1 MINIRLEG
9 TPEELERYKK
19 YFATLPE
26 LEIKPWSANYRNRG
40 ETVRTFLNTEL
51 KAPAESEPV
60 RNDVVELPFLIH
72 VSSKYALIIFRDKY
86 GKISKTYTM
95 EIREAEERL
104 KKLKEQKQN
113 ERVESNK

>member
-19 YFATLPE
+19 YFATLPA
-26 LEIKPWSANYRNRG
+26 LEILHWSAYYRNKC
-40 ETVRTFLNTEL
+40 ETVRTFLTTEL
-51 KAPAESEPV
+51 KAPAESELV
-60 RNDVVELPFLIH
+60 RNDVDTVELPFLIH
-72 VSSKYALIIFRDKY
+72 VSNKYALIVFRDGY

-104 KKLKEQKQN
+104 KKMKEQKQN
-113 ERVESNK
+113 VR

>member
-9 TPEELERYKK
+9 TPEELERYRK
-19 YFATLPE
+19 YFATLPA
-26 LEIKPWSANYRNRG
+26 LEILYWSANYRNRG
-40 ETVRTFLNTEL
+40 KTVRTFLNTEL

-60 RNDVVELPFLIH
+60 RNDVDVVELPFLIH
-72 VSSKYALIIFRDKY
+72 VSSKYAIIIFRDEY

-104 KKLKEQKQN
+104 KKLKERKQN
-113 ERVESNK
+113 VR